1 MAYPDD
7 VLAGVQKPARYTGGE
22 FHAVCKEWQQSQ
34 IKIALSYPDVYEV
47 GMSGIT
53 LPILYGELNCLPFA
67 LADRV
72 FAPWPDMEQ
81 ALRQA
86 DLYLEGIETGRPLKD
101 FNVIGFLLG
110 YELNYTNILNI
121 LNLGGVPIAA
131 GERGDSHPLVMAG
144 GIGVMNP
151 EPLADFI
158 DFFVIGDGE
167 GIVSQIVATI
177 RDLKQANAGR
187 HEILL
192 ELAGIEGVYVPSLY
206 AAEYDSSGKFAG
218 IKKKISQAA
227 LPVERIICRNL
238 PRFPKNP
245 IVPLIETIQ
254 DKGSVEISRGCTRG
268 CRFCNAG
275 IYYRPLRHRSKE
287 EIYEAVRTLR
297 NSCGYDE
304 ITLLSL
310 SSGDYPDIAGLV
322 TRLNDAEDMRDTTF
336 SLPSLRIDDKT
347 LKLVESLSGR
357 RRSGL
362 TLAPEAAT
370 DRLQRVINK
379 VISEEEILQTA
390 ALAFERGW
398 TTLKLYFMLGL
409 PTETDEDVL
418 AIARLASKIYDLGRI
433 APGRRPRVRLSLSTF
448 VPKAHTPFQWFGQIA
463 GHEVLERVNLIRDNI
478 GRRKISIS
486 WNDPK
491 TSLLE
496 AAFSRGD
503 RRLGKVI
510 RRAWEEGARFD
521 GWDEHFLFSRWEN
534 AFREAG
540 LTPGQYANR
549 QIGLG
554 EPLPWGHISSGVSR
568 KFLQEECHRAMR
580 GEPVPDCR
588 IGPCNLCGLE
598 KRIKDCHKT
607 NKRAASEKQDC

>member
-1 MAYPDD
+1 M
-7 VLAGVQKPARYTGGE
+7 
-22 FHAVCKEWQQSQ
+22 
-34 IKIALSYPDVYEV
+34 
-47 GMSGIT
+47 
-53 LPILYGELNCLPFA
+53 
-67 LADRV
+67 
-72 FAPWPDMEQ
+72 
-81 ALRQA
+81 
-86 DLYLEGIETGRPLKD
+86 
-101 FNVIGFLLG
+101 
-110 YELNYTNILNI
+110 
-121 LNLGGVPIAA
+121 
-131 GERGDSHPLVMAG
+131 
-144 GIGVMNP
+144 
-151 EPLADFI
+151 
-158 DFFVIGDGE
+158 
-167 GIVSQIVATI
+167 
-177 RDLKQANAGR
+177 
-187 HEILL
+187 
-192 ELAGIEGVYVPSLY
+192 
-206 AAEYDSSGKFAG
+206 
-218 IKKKISQAA
+218 
-227 LPVERIICRNL
+227 
-238 PRFPKNP
+238 
-245 IVPLIETIQ
+245 
-254 DKGSVEISRGCTRG
+254 
-268 CRFCNAG
+268 
-275 IYYRPLRHRSKE
+275 
-287 EIYEAVRTLR
+287 RTLR

-310 SSGDYPDIAGLV
+310 SSGDYPDIRGLV
-322 TRLNDAEDMRDTTF
+322 AKLNEAEDMRDTTF

-433 APGRRPRVRLSLSTF
+433 APGRRPRLRLSLSTF

-491 TSLLE
+491 ISLLE

-568 KFLQEECHRAMR
+568 KFLQEEYHRAMR